1 METITQLDALN
12 NSLSYF
18 GLKNINI
25 YEKRYIDNRKKIIRF
40 FLQKG
45 EKRISPLLT
54 YNEMQG
60 FILGI
65 GTMERIR
72 NNK

>member
-1 METITQLDALN
+1 METTTQLDALN

>member
-1 METITQLDALN
+1 METSTKLDALN